1 MRGTLLLLAAP
12 GDGGAAA
19 VARALSARGGHGGV
33 LTLTPADLARARW
46 SHRVNGGGEAST
58 RITLPTGQ
66 VLDDRTIGAVLHRLP
81 GLPLTPGAE
90 NGPRAKD
97 ALYTHSERQ
106 ALVASWLLSLAP
118 RVIGLISAYGTAY
131 GTLSRTTA
139 LVHAEQCGLPVARRG
154 GATRGGLVGLPAP
167 GERHVPRLAWP
178 GGPGAPVPVDV
189 LPEAPA
195 AYHDSL
201 LIAGDRVIG
210 PRAGD
215 YGERCHR
222 LAGALGTRH
231 FELRFAPRP
240 TGAVVAD
247 VHLCP
252 RLDDPLHVEATASFM
267 VAVAGQPTRRPE

>member
-1 MRGTLLLLAAP
+1 MSGTLLLLAAP

-19 VARALSARGGHGGV
+19 VARALSARGGHGDV

-46 SHRVNGGGEAST
+46 SHRVNGGGVAST

-81 GLPLTPGAE
+81 GLPFAAGAE

-106 ALVASWLLSLAP
+106 ALVASWLLSLEP

-131 GTLSRTTA
+131 GTVSRTTA

-154 GATRGGLVGLPAP
+154 GATRSGLVGRPAP

-178 GGPGAPVPVDV
+178 GGPGSPVPVDV

-195 AYHDSL
+195 ADHDGL
-201 LIAGDRVIG
+201 LVAGDRVIG

-222 LAGALGTRH
+222 LADALGTRH
-231 FELRFAPRP
+231 FEVRFAPRA
-240 TGAVVAD
+240 TGAVVTD

-252 RLDDPLHVEATASFM
+252 RLDDLRHVEATASFM
-267 VAVAGQPTRRPE
+267 VAVAEQPTRRPE

>member
-46 SHRVNGGGEAST
+46 SHRVNGEGEAST

>member
-240 TGAVVAD
+240 TGAVVTD

>member
-1 MRGTLLLLAAP
+1 MSGTLLLLAAP

-19 VARALSARGGHGGV
+19 VARALSPRAGPGGV

-46 SHRVNGGGEAST
+46 SHRVNGAGEAST

-66 VLDDRTIGAVLHRLP
+66 VLDDGTIGAALLRLP
-81 GLPLTPGAE
+81 GLPLAAGAE

-97 ALYTHSERQ
+97 ALYAHSERQ

-118 RVIGLISAYGTAY
+118 RVIGLISAYGTAH
-131 GTLSRTTA
+131 GAVSRTTA

-154 GATRGGLVGLPAP
+154 GATRGGLVGRPAP

-178 GGPGAPVPVDV
+178 GGPGSPVPVDV
-189 LPEAPA
+189 LPDAPT

-201 LIAGDRVIG
+201 LVAGDRVIG

-215 YGERCHR
+215 YGERCRR
-222 LAGALGTRH
+222 LADALGTRH
-231 FELRFAPRP
+231 FELRFAPGA
-240 TGAVVAD
+240 TGAVVTD

-267 VAVAGQPTRRPE
+267 VAVAEQPTRRPE